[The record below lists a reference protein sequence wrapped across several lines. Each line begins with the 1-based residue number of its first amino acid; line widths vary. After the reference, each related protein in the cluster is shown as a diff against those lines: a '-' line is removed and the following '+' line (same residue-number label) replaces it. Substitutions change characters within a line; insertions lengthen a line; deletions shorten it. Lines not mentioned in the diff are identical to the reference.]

1 VSRFELEIWDD
12 ETEKVTF
19 YTVRW
24 EGAPKSETDKFF
36 EKHYELEPDATQELM
51 SLIIDTIGTDHGAID
66 DFFNRHE
73 NTVTALPHR
82 GHFTIDE
89 IKFYFP
95 QFPLRLY
102 ALRINNRE
110 DLVILFNGGIKSGAT
125 NEDSGELNMKFIE
138 ANDFAKKIERALQEE
153 EIFIDDETRTL
164 KYYNNSSEIIL

>member
-1 VSRFELEIWDD
+1 MSRFELEIWDD
-12 ETEKVTF
+12 ETDRVTF

-24 EGAPKSETDKFF
+24 EGATSSETDKFF
-36 EKHYELEPDATQELM
+36 EKHHESNPDATQELM

-73 NTVTALPHR
+73 NTVTALPHH
-82 GHFTIDE
+82 GQVTIDE

-125 NEDSGELNMKFIE
+125 NNESGELNMKFIE
-138 ANDFAKKIERALQEE
+138 ANEFATKIEKALRED
-153 EIFIDDETRTL
+153 EIYIDDETRTL
-164 KYYNNSSEIIL
+164 KYFNGSSEIIL

>member
-1 VSRFELEIWDD
+1 MNSFALEIWDD

-24 EGAPKSETDKFF
+24 EDAPSSETDKFF
-36 EKHYELEPDATQELM
+36 EKHYALEPEATQELM

-73 NTVTALPHR
+73 NTVTALPHH
-82 GHFTIDE
+82 GQVTIDE

-95 QFPLRLY
+95 KFPLRLY

-110 DLVILFNGGIKSGAT
+110 DLVILFNGGIKSGTT
-125 NEDSGELNMKFIE
+125 NEESGQLNMKFIE
-138 ANDFAKKIERALQEE
+138 ANSFAKKIERALQEG
-153 EIFIDDETRTL
+153 EIYIDDETRTL
-164 KYYNNSSEIIL
+164 KYHNNSSEIIL